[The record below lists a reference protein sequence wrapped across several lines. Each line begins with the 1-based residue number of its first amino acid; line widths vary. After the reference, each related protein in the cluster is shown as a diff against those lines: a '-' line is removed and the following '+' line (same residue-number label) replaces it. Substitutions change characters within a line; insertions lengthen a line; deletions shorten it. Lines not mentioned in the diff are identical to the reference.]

1 MLTFLSNSII
11 FFEFIESKFPV
22 GSSAKIILGLVMRA
36 LANETLCFSPPE
48 MNSGFLFRIL

>member
-48 MNSGFLFRIL
+48 MKSGFLFRIL